1 MNKLLLVGLSVV
13 CFSNTAIAQEDI
25 QESTTPIADEF
36 TRIIETSNDYQGF
49 KVVDYNDL
57 IKLKKSTSNF
67 IEELN
72 NEIVSQK
79 NTISQQQSEIANL
92 KAELET
98 TQKDLVEVTA
108 DKDSITF
115 LGMPFSKGSY
125 MALMWGIIAVLILL
139 LLFFIFRFKK
149 GHVQTSEAK
158 NNLIAT
164 EKEFEDYKA
173 KALVKEQR
181 LGRLLQDERNKAS
194 DY

>member
-13 CFSNTAIAQEDI
+13 CFAYSAKAQDI
-25 QESTTPIADEF
+25 EQSTTSLEDEF

-108 DKDSITF
+108 DKDAITF

-125 MALMWGIIAVLILL
+125 KALMWGIVGVLILL

-194 DY
+194 DN